1 MATLNFKFLSN
12 TKGLNDGI
20 RSSKKALGG
29 FESSAKKISNN
40 IGRALGGLG
49 LALGATALV
58 SGLKDAAKAASDE
71 AKQQRLLALQL
82 QTTTNA
88 TDEQIA
94 SAESFI
100 DKLSRASG
108 ELDDNLR
115 PALSNAVRATGS
127 LSKGQELLEI
137 ALDGAR
143 ASGKPLDT
151 VLQALLKANNGNT
164 TALYKLAP
172 QLRRTK
178 GGLDD
183 YAASVKGAA
192 AISADP
198 FARMQVAVENVQ
210 EKLGA
215 IFLPLVEKFA
225 NYIIEVAAPAIED
238 FLAKINDPDSDEGK
252 MFIRLKD
259 LAQGLWDMIVKIA
272 SSKEFQKMLERL
284 LAVAEDLLLVLE
296 DIGNI
301 EGIVDETVGQILGTT
316 IASSPFATPERIV
329 ELMKEDGV
337 KFTIAQAKR
346 ALKDPI
352 GGADGEERTPWPMAK
367 GGIVMPRP
375 GGTLARI
382 GEAGRPEAVIPLDRF
397 GGLGSNTYVININK
411 ANVTGNEIVAAIQ
424 RYERGTGRRYLANG

>member
-198 FARMQVAVENVQ
+198 FSRMQVAVENVQ

-225 NYIIEVAAPAIED
+225 NYIIDVAAPAIED
-238 FLAKINDPDSDEGK
+238 FLAKINDPNSDEGK
-252 MFIRLKD
+252 MFIRLKE
-259 LAQGLWDMIVKIA
+259 LAQGFWDTIVKIA
-272 SSKEFQKMLERL
+272 SSKEFQKTLERVL
-284 LAVAEDLLLVLE
+284 FVAEDLLLVLE
-296 DIGNI
+296 DISNL
-301 EGIVDETVGQILGTT
+301 ELIVDRTSRQVLGGIL
-316 IASSPFATPERIV
+316 SKSPFATPEAIV
-329 ELMKEDGV
+329 DLMAQDGV
-337 KFTIAQAKR
+337 KFSLAQAKR
-346 ALKDPI
+346 ALKDPV
-352 GGADGEERTPWPMAK
+352 GGADGDERTPWPMAK

-397 GGLGSNTYVININK
+397 GGLGNSTYVININK
-411 ANVTGNEIVAAIQ
+411 ANVSGSEIIAAIQ

>member
-1 MATLNFKFLSN
+1 
-12 TKGLNDGI
+12 
-20 RSSKKALGG
+20 
-29 FESSAKKISNN
+29 
-40 IGRALGGLG
+40 
-49 LALGATALV
+49 
-58 SGLKDAAKAASDE
+58 
-71 AKQQRLLALQL
+71 L

-192 AISADP
+192 AVSADP
-198 FARMQVAVENVQ
+198 FARMQVAVESVQ

-215 IFLPLVEKFA
+215 IFLPLV
-225 NYIIEVAAPAIED
+225 
-238 FLAKINDPDSDEGK
+238 
-252 MFIRLKD
+252 
-259 LAQGLWDMIVKIA
+259 
-272 SSKEFQKMLERL
+272 
-284 LAVAEDLLLVLE
+284 
-296 DIGNI
+296 
-301 EGIVDETVGQILGTT
+301 
-316 IASSPFATPERIV
+316 
-329 ELMKEDGV
+329 
-337 KFTIAQAKR
+337 
-346 ALKDPI
+346 
-352 GGADGEERTPWPMAK
+352 
-367 GGIVMPRP
+367 
-375 GGTLARI
+375 
-382 GEAGRPEAVIPLDRF
+382 
-397 GGLGSNTYVININK
+397 
-411 ANVTGNEIVAAIQ
+411 
-424 RYERGTGRRYLANG
+424 